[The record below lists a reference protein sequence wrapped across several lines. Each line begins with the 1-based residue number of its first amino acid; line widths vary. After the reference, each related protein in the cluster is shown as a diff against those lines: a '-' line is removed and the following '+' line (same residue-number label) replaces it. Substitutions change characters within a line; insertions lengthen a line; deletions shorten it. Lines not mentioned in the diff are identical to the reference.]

1 MIEAPSLYH
10 ARTRAVV
17 DGIGW
22 AQDYSEGKEVNPKYA
37 AQLPQDCIDRLL
49 MPDEARQL
57 IDRVGATQPNGVTVL
72 RAQDRES

>member
-22 AQDYSEGKEVNPKYA
+22 AQDYSEGKEVNPKHV
-37 AQLPQDCIDRLL
+37 AQLSQDCIGRLL
-49 MPDEARQL
+49 TPDEARRL
-57 IDRVGATQPNGVTVL
+57 IDRVGATQPNGLAVL
-72 RAQDRES
+72 RALDRES